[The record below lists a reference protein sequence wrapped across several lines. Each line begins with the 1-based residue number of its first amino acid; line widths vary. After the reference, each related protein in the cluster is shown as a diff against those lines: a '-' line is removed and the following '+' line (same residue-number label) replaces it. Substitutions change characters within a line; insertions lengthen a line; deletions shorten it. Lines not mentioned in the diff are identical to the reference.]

1 VEYLKHVQGTL
12 NILAAARQRQLVGK
26 VNPELLGTA
35 CPVVGAFSR
44 RRWLSAAICANAY
57 FAATAIFGMRVAG
70 QYDARAVKIRQQFA
84 DGVEKSYF
92 TEEKMSVT
100 GISSSGFSEYGAQSV
115 QKNQVAQEF
124 QQLGQDLQAGNLSA
138 AQSDF
143 TTLQQLVSQA
153 GSATAS
159 LAANSSS
166 QSGNPIAQ
174 AFSQL
179 ASDLKSG
186 NLTAAQ
192 QDFAQIQKDFQ
203 NLAAQNQA
211 SGDNGAELPHH
222 HHRGGS
228 NSVSQ
233 LFEQLGQSLQSGDL
247 TSAQSTFAALQ
258 QDLQQLP
265 VGSTTSSSQSAA
277 SGVSVSA

>member
-1 VEYLKHVQGTL
+1 
-12 NILAAARQRQLVGK
+12 
-26 VNPELLGTA
+26 
-35 CPVVGAFSR
+35 
-44 RRWLSAAICANAY
+44 
-57 FAATAIFGMRVAG
+57 
-70 QYDARAVKIRQQFA
+70 
-84 DGVEKSYF
+84 
-92 TEEKMSVT
+92 MSVT
-100 GISSSGFSEYGAQSV
+100 GISSSGFSDYGAQSV

-143 TTLQQLVSQA
+143 ATLQQLVSQA
-153 GSATAS
+153 GSAAS
-159 LAANSSS
+159 SASSS
-166 QSGNPIAQ
+166 SSSSSSPSQSENPIAQ

-179 ASDLKSG
+179 ATDLKSG

-228 NSVSQ
+228 NSINQ

-247 TSAQSTFAALQ
+247 TSAQSTFATLQ
-258 QDLQQLP
+258 QDLQL
-265 VGSTTSSSQSAA
+265 SSAESADTSSQSVA

>member
-1 VEYLKHVQGTL
+1 
-12 NILAAARQRQLVGK
+12 
-26 VNPELLGTA
+26 
-35 CPVVGAFSR
+35 
-44 RRWLSAAICANAY
+44 
-57 FAATAIFGMRVAG
+57 
-70 QYDARAVKIRQQFA
+70 
-84 DGVEKSYF
+84 
-92 TEEKMSVT
+92 MSVT
-100 GISSSGFSEYGAQSV
+100 GISSSGFSDYGEQSV

-143 TTLQQLVSQA
+143 TTLQQLVAQA
-153 GSATAS
+153 GSAAAS
-159 LAANSSS
+159 SASNSSS

-211 SGDNGAELPHH
+211 SGDNGVELPHH
-222 HHRGGS
+222 HHRGGL

-258 QDLQQLP
+258 QDLQQFST
-265 VGSTTSSSQSAA
+265 GSNSSSQSQA
-277 SGVSVSA
+277 SAVSVSA

>member
-1 VEYLKHVQGTL
+1 
-12 NILAAARQRQLVGK
+12 
-26 VNPELLGTA
+26 
-35 CPVVGAFSR
+35 
-44 RRWLSAAICANAY
+44 
-57 FAATAIFGMRVAG
+57 
-70 QYDARAVKIRQQFA
+70 
-84 DGVEKSYF
+84 
-92 TEEKMSVT
+92 MSVT
-100 GISSSGFSEYGAQSV
+100 GISSSGFSDYGAQSV

-143 TTLQQLVSQA
+143 ATLQQLVSQV
-153 GSATAS
+153 GSAATS
-159 LAANSSS
+159 VSSSSSSS

-179 ASDLKSG
+179 AADLKSG

-211 SGDNGAELPHH
+211 SGDNGSGLPH

-228 NSVSQ
+228 NTVSQ
-233 LFEQLGQSLQSGDL
+233 LFEQMGQSLQSGDL
-247 TSAQSTFAALQ
+247 TSAQSTFATLQ
-258 QDLQQLP
+258 QDLQQNSA
-265 VGSTTSSSQSAA
+265 GSTTSDTSSQAA
-277 SGVSVSA
+277 VSGVSVSA

>member
-1 VEYLKHVQGTL
+1 
-12 NILAAARQRQLVGK
+12 
-26 VNPELLGTA
+26 
-35 CPVVGAFSR
+35 
-44 RRWLSAAICANAY
+44 
-57 FAATAIFGMRVAG
+57 
-70 QYDARAVKIRQQFA
+70 
-84 DGVEKSYF
+84 
-92 TEEKMSVT
+92 MSVT

-143 TTLQQLVSQA
+143 ATLQQLVSQA
-153 GSATAS
+153 GSAAS
-159 LAANSSS
+159 SASSSSSSS

-192 QDFAQIQKDFQ
+192 QDFAQIEKDFQ
-203 NLAAQNQA
+203 NLAEQNQA
-211 SGDNGAELPHH
+211 AGDNGSGLPHH

-228 NSVSQ
+228 NSISQ

-247 TSAQSTFAALQ
+247 PSAQSTFATLQ
-258 QDLQQLP
+258 QDLQQSSA
-265 VGSTTSSSQSAA
+265 GSSSSSPSQASA
-277 SGVSVSA
+277 VSVSA